1 MTRVA
6 HLHPHL
12 RPEELTQRARQAP
25 DSTEA
30 RRWQLVRLIA
40 DGNTI
45 QDAAQLVGLGYSY
58 ARRIV
63 RRYNE
68 QGPEAMRNRWREQR
82 PPPPH
87 PLLTLEQQ
95 EALRQALA
103 GPAPDGGLWNGPKV
117 AQWIKDRTGRA
128 HVHPQRGW
136 DYLRRLRHTPHVP
149 RPRSE
154 QADPAAQAAFKQ
166 TSVTRSASGR
176 SSSWA

>member
-12 RPEELTQRARQAP
+12 TPEELTQRARQAP
-25 DSTEA
+25 DTTEA

-40 DGNTI
+40 DGKTI

-68 QGPEAMRNRWREQR
+68 QGPTAMRNRWREQQ
-82 PPPPH
+82 PPPPR
-87 PLLTLEQQ
+87 PLLDADQQ

-103 GPAPDGGLWNGPKV
+103 ERAPDGGLWNGPKV
-117 AQWIKDRTGRA
+117 AQWIKDHTG
-128 HVHPQRGW
+128 HEWVHPQRGW
-136 DYLRRLRHTPHVP
+136 DYLRRLDHTPHVP

-154 QADPAAQAAFKQ
+154 QADPAAQAAFQ
-166 TSVTRSASGR
+166 ESSAT
-176 SSSWA
+176 W

>member
-25 DSTEA
+25 DTTEA
-30 RRWQLVRLIA
+30 RRWHLVRLIA
-40 DGNTI
+40 DGKTI
-45 QDAAQLVGLGYSY
+45 QDAAQLVGLGYS
-58 ARRIV
+58 
-63 RRYNE
+63 E
-68 QGPEAMRNRWREQR
+68 QGPDAMRNRWREQR
-82 PPPPH
+82 PPPPR

-117 AQWIKDRTGRA
+117 AHWMKDHTGRA

-154 QADPAAQAAFKQ
+154 QADPAAQAAFQQ
-166 TSVTRSASGR
+166 TSLTRSLSD
-176 SSSWA
+176 SSSSRA